1 MLLSGTFFHQFVNII
16 FIHNK
21 FKHFQIVYSCRM
33 CPGMVFTQVDL
44 DNHLEKHELVN
55 PSDRQE
61 RDDSLERR
69 RSGQMDQ
76 KGDS

>member
-1 MLLSGTFFHQFVNII
+1 
-16 FIHNK
+16 
-21 FKHFQIVYSCRM
+21 M

>member
-1 MLLSGTFFHQFVNII
+1 
-16 FIHNK
+16 
-21 FKHFQIVYSCRM
+21 M

-69 RSGQMDQ
+69 RSGKMDQ
-76 KGDS
+76 KVTVKCSAFYTTLFCSLVRLSSFLVNIFF